1 MNVIK
6 EVRKLVSEE
15 TFNNLRDELVSI
27 EDWEYVYQL
36 IIEALE
42 EEE

>member
-27 EDWEYVYQL
+27 RDWEYVYHL
-36 IIEALE
+36 IIESLAE
-42 EEE
+42 E

>member
-6 EVRKLVSEE
+6 EVKKLVSEE

-27 EDWEYVYQL
+27 GDWKYVYQL
-36 IIEALE
+36 IIESLE